1 MVQQNN
7 LRTNYLSDGYLII
20 KSFHSKEYIS
30 NIREKMINL
39 SSKPINQYEIFLD
52 EDVQNLILN
61 EKLINIVKEI
71 LDTNNLLYYSDSSI
85 VNHKSPFK
93 NKNGFHNDARGED
106 QNISYDEEYPIIR
119 IGIYF
124 ENYKNFSGGLK
135 IKKKSHK
142 YFIFNFRRIFADTFR
157 LLKII
162 FTKTRY
168 SLESLKLGKSINL
181 ELEEGDI
188 VIWNLRTHHCG
199 TSRRLKLFPK
209 ICLQPHFEKLLPNF
223 LFLPTQYKENRCAI
237 FTTFAK
243 NDLNNK
249 NIFGYIK
256 KKLNLNRLE
265 KLKSNSE
272 LVKKFKQLGCE
283 FPDII
288 L

>member
-1 MVQQNN
+1 MLVNLYSIPVYKIKLPEHEQVQQDFADILDKEEYFSKVPSWYSPVDTTYGNPDASN
-7 LRTNYLSDGYLII
+7 LPFKT
-20 KSFHSKEYIS
+20 F
-30 NIREKMINL
+30 IRSAITG
-39 SSKPINQYEIFLD
+39 
-52 EDVQNLILN
+52 LN
-61 EKLINIVKEI
+61 EYLE
-71 LDTNNLLYYSDSSI
+71 
-85 VNHKSPFK
+85 
-93 NKNGFHNDARGED
+93 
-106 QNISYDEEYPIIR
+106 
-119 IGIYF
+119 
-124 ENYKNFSGGLK
+124 NFSIDLTLDYRIECWLNKYKPGSYQEVHNHVGVAQISCAYMMHTPKDSGNFVFYNKAYDFFHQSGLPAL
-135 IKKKSHK
+135 STQP
-142 YFIFNFRRIFADTFR
+142 FRYNNRVTPP
-157 LLKII
+157 
-162 FTKTRY
+162 
-168 SLESLKLGKSINL
+168 
-181 ELEEGDI
+181 LEEGDI